1 MVLRKGIADLSR
13 RFVVHN
19 LPLISLREYIYFE
32 TGKELPKILDSFDK
46 KSAELASK
54 ILKEV
59 DVLKHFKNYKEHGT
73 KPFYH
78 EGNFRERM
86 KNVIEKSVY
95 ADIPYFVGQLSDNH
109 LGVMKA
115 IISHLVFSKVPTI
128 NIEVMCRDWG
138 IGKEKLYQLL
148 RAMEEIG
155 LINIVQKTKIEKPY
169 SKGAKIFLTDPV
181 IYSVLEGETGNFRK
195 AFVVFALKNK
205 GKILAEK
212 DGTRGDLIFNNI
224 RLEVDGSNQK
234 PKQAD
239 YILKSL
245 FINLHGLMTALWKP
259 KFKRYKYIDSLPASP
274 YKSVQMVLAKI
285 EEYCGRKYL
294 DHLFFL

>member
-86 KNVIEKSVY
+86 KNVIEKSIY
-95 ADIPYFVGQLSDNH
+95 ADIPYFVGQLSNNQPS
-109 LGVMKA
+109 G
-115 IISHLVFSKVPTI
+115 
-128 NIEVMCRDWG
+128 
-138 IGKEKLYQLL
+138 
-148 RAMEEIG
+148 
-155 LINIVQKTKIEKPY
+155 
-169 SKGAKIFLTDPV
+169 FL
-181 IYSVLEGETGNFRK
+181 K
-195 AFVVFALKNK
+195 
-205 GKILAEK
+205 
-212 DGTRGDLIFNNI
+212 
-224 RLEVDGSNQK
+224 GSNC
-234 PKQAD
+234 
-239 YILKSL
+239 
-245 FINLHGLMTALWKP
+245 
-259 KFKRYKYIDSLPASP
+259 KY
-274 YKSVQMVLAKI
+274 
-285 EEYCGRKYL
+285 
-294 DHLFFL
+294 